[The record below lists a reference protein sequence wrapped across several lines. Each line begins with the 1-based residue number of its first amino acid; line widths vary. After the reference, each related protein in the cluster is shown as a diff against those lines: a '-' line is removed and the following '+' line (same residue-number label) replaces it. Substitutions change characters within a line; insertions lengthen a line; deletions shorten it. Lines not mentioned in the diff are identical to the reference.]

1 MLIII
6 WVKTRTMLVISSQS
20 ATHLATDLK
29 KPHHSTSHPNLMK
42 LNWLLTGLISSACL
56 VFAAPAQARKFTG
69 WEFKAN
75 QNQLNFGTDTGVQPK
90 ATLLD
95 GPYRLIVD
103 LPGTKMTEATVRKQF
118 GAAVREVRIA
128 QSNPNNT
135 RLVMEL
141 APGYGVKP
149 QNIIIRSDLPSRW
162 SIKLR
167 SIDRGV
173 ATASTGRIQPV
184 LISPIVFAGVVP
196 VGQEMTLLK
205 RQINTLVAKYNY
217 LSPGMFFMEVETGN
231 YLDING
237 EKSFPAASTIKL
249 PILMA
254 LFQAVDAGKVRLNDT
269 LTVRKDLVTGGSGK
283 LQYRRGAKLSVLQT
297 ATKMIAISDNTG
309 TNMIIDKLGGRL
321 VLNRQFKSWGLRK
334 TVINRLLGDFKGTN
348 TTSPADLVRLS
359 ALLAK
364 RQLISEASRSKVLD
378 ILNQT
383 ENRKLLPAGLGK
395 GAAIAHKTGTLGRLI
410 GDAGIIEMPN
420 GKLYLAGIFVKRS
433 FNDRRARDFVREV
446 SKLTYNY
453 INNRQVSRN

>member
-1 MLIII
+1 
-6 WVKTRTMLVISSQS
+6 
-20 ATHLATDLK
+20 
-29 KPHHSTSHPNLMK
+29 MK

-56 VFAAPAQARKFTG
+56 FLAAPAQASKFTG
-69 WEFKAN
+69 WEFDAN
-75 QNQLNFGTDTGVQPK
+75 RNQLNFGTDTGVKPK

-95 GPYRLIVD
+95 GPYRLVVD
-103 LPGTKMTEATVRKQF
+103 LPGTKMTEATVRKKF

-128 QSNPNNT
+128 QADANNT

-141 APGYGVKP
+141 APGYGVSP
-149 QNIIIRSDLPSRW
+149 QNIIIRSDIPSRW

-173 ATASTGRIQPV
+173 STTSTGRIQAVPV
-184 LISPIVFAGVVP
+184 SPIVFAGVVP
-196 VGQEMTLLK
+196 IGQEMTALK
-205 RQINTLVAKYNY
+205 SQIKTLASKYDY
-217 LSPGMFFMEVETGN
+217 LSPGMFFMEVDTGN

-254 LFQAVDAGKVRLNDT
+254 LFQAVDTGRVRLNET
-269 LTVRKDLVTGGSGK
+269 LTVRRDLITGGSGE
-283 LQYRRGAKLSVLQT
+283 LQGSPGAKLSVLKT
-297 ATKMIAISDNTG
+297 ATMMIAISDNTG
-309 TNMIIDKLGGRL
+309 TNMIIDRLGGKAA
-321 VLNRQFKSWGLRK
+321 LNSKFKSWGLRK
-334 TVINRLLGDFKGTN
+334 TVINRPLGDFKGKN

-359 ALLAK
+359 ALIAK
-364 RQLISEASRSKVLD
+364 HQLISEASRSKVLD

-433 FNDRRARDFVREV
+433 FNDRRARDFVQEV
-446 SKLTYNY
+446 SRLTYKY
-453 INNRQVSRN
+453 INDRQISQK

>member
-1 MLIII
+1 
-6 WVKTRTMLVISSQS
+6 
-20 ATHLATDLK
+20 
-29 KPHHSTSHPNLMK
+29 MK
-42 LNWLLTGLISSACL
+42 LSWLLTGLISSACL
-56 VFAAPAQARKFTG
+56 LLAAPAQASKFTG
-69 WEFKAN
+69 WQFDASR
-75 QNQLNFGTDTGVQPK
+75 NQLNFGTDSGVQPK

-128 QSNPNNT
+128 QADAQNT

-141 APGYGVKP
+141 APGYSISP

-167 SIDRGV
+167 SINRGV
-173 ATASTGRIQPV
+173 ATASTGRVQPV
-184 LISPIVFAGVVP
+184 PISPIIFAGVVP
-196 VGQEMTLLK
+196 IGQEMLALKSQIQTLA
-205 RQINTLVAKYNY
+205 AKYDY

-249 PILMA
+249 PILIA
-254 LFQAVDAGKVRLNDT
+254 LFQAVDAGKVRMNET
-269 LTVRKDLVTGGSGK
+269 LTVRRDLITGGSGE
-283 LQYRRGAKLSVLQT
+283 LQNRPGAKLSVLQT

-309 TNMIIDKLGGRL
+309 TNMIIDRLGGRA
-321 VLNRQFKSWGLRK
+321 VLNRQFKNWGLRK

-364 RQLISEASRSKVLD
+364 HQLISEASRSKVLD

-383 ENRKLLPAGLGK
+383 QNRKLLPAGLGK

-433 FNDRRARDFVREV
+433 FNDLRARVFVQAV
-446 SKLTYNY
+446 SRLTYKY
-453 INNRQVSRN
+453 INDRQISRN

>member
-1 MLIII
+1 
-6 WVKTRTMLVISSQS
+6 
-20 ATHLATDLK
+20 
-29 KPHHSTSHPNLMK
+29 MK
-42 LNWLLTGLISSACL
+42 LSWLLTGLISSACL
-56 VFAAPAQARKFTG
+56 LLAAPAQASKFTG
-69 WEFKAN
+69 WQFDASR
-75 QNQLNFGTDTGVQPK
+75 NQLNFGTDSGVQPK

-103 LPGTKMTEATVRKQF
+103 LPGTKMTEATVRKKF

-128 QSNPNNT
+128 QADAQNT

-141 APGYGVKP
+141 APGYSISP

-167 SIDRGV
+167 SIDRSV
-173 ATASTGRIQPV
+173 AIASTGRVQPV
-184 LISPIVFAGVVP
+184 PISPIIFAGVVP
-196 VGQEMTLLK
+196 IGQEMLALKSQIQTLA
-205 RQINTLVAKYNY
+205 AKYDY

-237 EKSFPAASTIKL
+237 EKSFSAASTIKL

-254 LFQAVDAGKVRLNDT
+254 LFQAVDAGKVRMDET
-269 LTVRKDLVTGGSGK
+269 LTVRRDLITGGSGK
-283 LQYRRGAKLSVLQT
+283 LQNRPGAKLSVLQT
-297 ATKMIAISDNTG
+297 ATKMIAISDNTA
-309 TNMIIDKLGGRL
+309 TNMIIDRLGGKA
-321 VLNRQFKSWGLRK
+321 VLNRQFKNWGLRK
-334 TVINRLLGDFKGTN
+334 TVINRLLGDFQGEN

-364 RQLISEASRSKVLD
+364 RQLITEASRSKVLD

-433 FNDRRARDFVREV
+433 FNDLRARDFVQAV
-446 SKLTYNY
+446 SRLTYKY
-453 INNRQVSRN
+453 INDRQVRL

>member
-1 MLIII
+1 
-6 WVKTRTMLVISSQS
+6 
-20 ATHLATDLK
+20 
-29 KPHHSTSHPNLMK
+29 MK

-56 VFAAPAQARKFTG
+56 LLAAPAQAGKFTG
-69 WEFKAN
+69 WEFDASR
-75 QNQLNFGTDTGVQPK
+75 NQLNFGTDSGVQPK

-103 LPGTKMTEATVRKQF
+103 LPGTKMTEATVRKKF

-128 QSNPNNT
+128 QADAQNT

-141 APGYGVKP
+141 APGYSISP

-173 ATASTGRIQPV
+173 ATASTGRVQPV
-184 LISPIVFAGVVP
+184 PISPIIFAGVVP
-196 VGQEMTLLK
+196 IGQEMIALKSQIQTLA
-205 RQINTLVAKYNY
+205 AKYDY

-237 EKSFPAASTIKL
+237 EKSFSAASTIKL

-254 LFQAVDAGKVRLNDT
+254 LFQAVDAGKVRMDET
-269 LTVRKDLVTGGSGK
+269 LTVRRDLITGGSGE
-283 LQYRRGAKLSVLQT
+283 LQNSPGAKLSVLQT

-309 TNMIIDKLGGRL
+309 TNMIIDRLGGKA
-321 VLNRQFKSWGLRK
+321 VLNRQFKNWGLRK
-334 TVINRLLGDFKGTN
+334 TVINRLLGDFQGTN

-364 RQLISEASRSKVLD
+364 HQLITEASRSKVLD

-383 ENRKLLPAGLGK
+383 ENRKLLPVGLGK

-433 FNDRRARDFVREV
+433 FNDLRARDFIQAV
-446 SKLTYNY
+446 SRLTYKY
-453 INNRQVSRN
+453 INDRQVRL

>member
-1 MLIII
+1 
-6 WVKTRTMLVISSQS
+6 
-20 ATHLATDLK
+20 
-29 KPHHSTSHPNLMK
+29 MK
-42 LNWLLTGLISSACL
+42 LSWLLTGLISGACL
-56 VFAAPAQARKFTG
+56 LLAAPAQASKFTG
-69 WEFKAN
+69 WEFDASR
-75 QNQLNFGTDTGVQPK
+75 NQLNFGTDSGVQPK

-103 LPGTKMTEATVRKQF
+103 LPGTKMTEATIRKQF

-128 QSNPNNT
+128 QSDDNNT
-135 RLVMEL
+135 RLVLEL
-141 APGYGVKP
+141 APGYGISP

-173 ATASTGRIQPV
+173 SIASTGKVLPV
-184 LISPIVFAGVVP
+184 TISPIIFAGVVP
-196 VGQEMTLLK
+196 IGREMLALK
-205 RQINTLVAKYNY
+205 SQIQTLVAKYDY

-237 EKSFPAASTIKL
+237 EQSFSAASTIKL

-254 LFQAVDAGKVRLNDT
+254 LFQAVDAGKVRMDET
-269 LTVRKDLVTGGSGK
+269 LTVRRDLITGGSGE
-283 LQYRRGAKLSVLQT
+283 LQHSPGAKLSVLQT

-309 TNMIIDKLGGRL
+309 TNMIIDRMGGRQA
-321 VLNRQFKSWGLRK
+321 LNRQFKSWGLRK
-334 TVINRLLGDFKGTN
+334 TVINRLLGDFQGTN
-348 TTSPADLVRLS
+348 TTSPADLVRIS

-364 RQLISEASRSKVLD
+364 HQLITEASRSKVLD

-410 GDAGIIEMPN
+410 GDAGIVEMPN

-433 FNDRRARDFVREV
+433 FNDLRARDFVQAV

-453 INNRQVSRN
+453 INDRQVSRN

>member
-1 MLIII
+1 
-6 WVKTRTMLVISSQS
+6 
-20 ATHLATDLK
+20 
-29 KPHHSTSHPNLMK
+29 MK

-56 VFAAPAQARKFTG
+56 FAAPARASTFTG
-69 WEFKAN
+69 WEFKPDR
-75 QNQLNFGTDTGVQPK
+75 NQLNFGTDTGVQPK

-95 GPYRLIVD
+95 GPYRLVVD
-103 LPGTKMTEATVRKQF
+103 LPGTKMTAATVRKQY

-128 QSNPNNT
+128 QSDRNTT

-141 APGYGVKP
+141 APGYGVSP
-149 QNIIIRSDLPSRW
+149 QNIIIRSDIPSRW

-167 SIDRGV
+167 TIQRGV
-173 ATASTGRIQPV
+173 STASTGTIQTV
-184 LISPIVFAGVVP
+184 PIAPIIFAGVVP
-196 VGQEMTLLK
+196 IGKEMTVLK
-205 RQINTLVAKYNY
+205 SQIKTLAAKYGSI
-217 LSPGMFFMEVETGN
+217 SPGMFFMEVDTGN

-254 LFQAVDAGKVRLNDT
+254 LFQAVDSGQVKLDEK
-269 LTVRKDLVTGGSGK
+269 LTVRRDLITGGSGE
-283 LQYRRGAKLSVLQT
+283 LQNSRGAKLSVFQT
-297 ATKMIAISDNTG
+297 ATKMIAISDNTA
-309 TNMIIDKLGGRL
+309 TNMIIDRLGGRK
-321 VLNRQFKSWGLRK
+321 VLNSKFKSWGLRK
-334 TVINRLLGDFKGTN
+334 TVINRMLGDFKGAN
-348 TTSPADLVRLS
+348 TTSPADLVRVS

-364 RQLISEASRSKVLD
+364 RQLITETSRSKVLD

-383 ENRKLLPAGLGK
+383 ANRKLLPAGLGK

-433 FNDRRARDFVREV
+433 FNDVRARNFVQAV

-453 INNRQVSRN
+453 INNRQVSQK

>member
-1 MLIII
+1 
-6 WVKTRTMLVISSQS
+6 
-20 ATHLATDLK
+20 
-29 KPHHSTSHPNLMK
+29 MK

-56 VFAAPAQARKFTG
+56 LFTAPAQASKFTG
-69 WEFKAN
+69 WEFDASR
-75 QNQLNFGTDTGVQPK
+75 NQLNFGTDNGVQPK

-95 GPYRLIVD
+95 GPYRLVVD
-103 LPGTKMTEATVRKQF
+103 LPGTKMTEATVRKKF

-128 QSNPNNT
+128 QADANNT
-135 RLVMEL
+135 RLVIEL

-173 ATASTGRIQPV
+173 ATASTGQIQTVP
-184 LISPIVFAGVVP
+184 ISPIVFAGVVP
-196 VGQEMTLLK
+196 IGKEMLALKSQIQTLA
-205 RQINTLVAKYNY
+205 AKYDY
-217 LSPGMFFMEVETGN
+217 LSPGMFFMEVDTGN

-237 EKSFPAASTIKL
+237 EKTFPAASTIKL

-254 LFQAVDAGKVRLNDT
+254 LFQAVDSGKVRLDDT
-269 LTVRKDLVTGGSGK
+269 LTVRRDLITGGSGE
-283 LQYRRGAKLSVLQT
+283 LQNSPGAKLSVLQT

-309 TNMIIDKLGGRL
+309 TNMIIDKLGGKK
-321 VLNRQFKSWGLRK
+321 VLNVKFKSWGLRK

-364 RQLISEASRSKVLD
+364 RQLISESSRSKVLD

-433 FNDRRARDFVREV
+433 FNDLRARYFVQEV
-446 SKLTYNY
+446 SRLTYKY
-453 INNRQVSRN
+453 INDRQISQN

>member
-1 MLIII
+1 
-6 WVKTRTMLVISSQS
+6 
-20 ATHLATDLK
+20 
-29 KPHHSTSHPNLMK
+29 MK
-42 LNWLLTGLISSACL
+42 LNLLLTGLISSACL
-56 VFAAPAQARKFTG
+56 LLAAPAQAGKFTG
-69 WEFKAN
+69 WEFDASR
-75 QNQLNFGTDTGVQPK
+75 NQLNFGTDSGVQPR

-103 LPGTKMTEATVRKQF
+103 LPGTKMTEATVRKKF

-128 QSNPNNT
+128 QADAQNT

-141 APGYGVKP
+141 APGYSISP

-173 ATASTGRIQPV
+173 ATASTGRVQPV
-184 LISPIVFAGVVP
+184 PISPIIFAGVVP
-196 VGQEMTLLK
+196 IGQEMIALKSQIQTLA
-205 RQINTLVAKYNY
+205 AKYDY

-237 EKSFPAASTIKL
+237 EKSFSAASTIKL

-254 LFQAVDAGKVRLNDT
+254 LFQAVDAGKVRMDET
-269 LTVRKDLVTGGSGK
+269 LTVRRDLITGGSGE
-283 LQYRRGAKLSVLQT
+283 LQNSPGAKLSVLQT

-309 TNMIIDKLGGRL
+309 TNMIIDRLGGKA
-321 VLNRQFKSWGLRK
+321 VLNRQFKNWGLRK
-334 TVINRLLGDFKGTN
+334 TVINRLLGDFQGTN

-364 RQLISEASRSKVLD
+364 HQLITEASRSKVLD

-433 FNDRRARDFVREV
+433 FNDLRARDFVQAV
-446 SKLTYNY
+446 SRLTYKY
-453 INNRQVSRN
+453 INDRQVRL

>member
-1 MLIII
+1 
-6 WVKTRTMLVISSQS
+6 
-20 ATHLATDLK
+20 
-29 KPHHSTSHPNLMK
+29 MK
-42 LNWLLTGLISSACL
+42 LNWLLTGLIGSACL
-56 VFAAPAQARKFTG
+56 LFAAPAQASKFTG
-69 WEFKAN
+69 WEFKPDR
-75 QNQLNFGTDTGVQPK
+75 NQLNFGTDTGVQPK

-95 GPYRLIVD
+95 GPYRLVVD
-103 LPGTKMTEATVRKQF
+103 LPGTQMTAATVRKQY

-128 QSNPNNT
+128 QSDRNTT

-141 APGYGVKP
+141 APGYGVSP
-149 QNIIIRSDLPSRW
+149 QNIIIRSDIPSRW

-167 SIDRGV
+167 AIQRGV
-173 ATASTGRIQPV
+173 STASTGTIQIV
-184 LISPIVFAGVVP
+184 PIAPIIFAGVVP
-196 VGQEMTLLK
+196 IGKEMTVLK
-205 RQINTLVAKYNY
+205 SQIKTLAAKYGSI
-217 LSPGMFFMEVETGN
+217 SPGMFFMEVETGN

-254 LFQAVDAGKVRLNDT
+254 LFQAVDSGQVKLDEK
-269 LTVRKDLVTGGSGK
+269 LTVRRDLITGGSGE
-283 LQYRRGAKLSVLQT
+283 LQNSRGAKLSVLQT
-297 ATKMIAISDNTG
+297 ATKMIAISDNTA
-309 TNMIIDKLGGRL
+309 TNMIIDRLGGRK
-321 VLNRQFKSWGLRK
+321 VLNSKFKSWGLRK
-334 TVINRLLGDFKGTN
+334 TVLNRMLGDFKGAN

-364 RQLISEASRSKVLD
+364 RQLITETSRSKVLD

-383 ENRKLLPAGLGK
+383 ANRKLLPAGLGK

-433 FNDRRARDFVREV
+433 FNDVRARDFVQAV

-453 INNRQVSRN
+453 INNRQVSQK

>member
-1 MLIII
+1 
-6 WVKTRTMLVISSQS
+6 
-20 ATHLATDLK
+20 
-29 KPHHSTSHPNLMK
+29 MK

-56 VFAAPAQARKFTG
+56 LFTAPAQASKFTG
-69 WEFKAN
+69 WEFDASR
-75 QNQLNFGTDTGVQPK
+75 NQLNFGTDNGVQPK

-95 GPYRLIVD
+95 GPYRLVVD
-103 LPGTKMTEATVRKQF
+103 LPGTKMTEATVRKKF

-128 QSNPNNT
+128 QADANNT
-135 RLVMEL
+135 RLVIEL

-173 ATASTGRIQPV
+173 PTASTGQIQPV
-184 LISPIVFAGVVP
+184 PVSPIVFAGVVP
-196 VGQEMTLLK
+196 IGTEMLALK
-205 RQINTLVAKYNY
+205 SQIQILAAKYDY
-217 LSPGMFFMEVETGN
+217 LSPGMFFMEVDTGN

-237 EKSFPAASTIKL
+237 EKTFPAASTIKL

-254 LFQAVDAGKVRLNDT
+254 LFQAVDSGKVRLNDT
-269 LTVRKDLVTGGSGK
+269 LTVRRDLITGGSGE
-283 LQYRRGAKLSVLQT
+283 LQNSPGARLSVLQT
-297 ATKMIAISDNTG
+297 ATKMIVISDNTG
-309 TNMIIDKLGGRL
+309 TNMIIDKLGGKKA
-321 VLNRQFKSWGLRK
+321 LNSKFKSWGLRK

-364 RQLISEASRSKVLD
+364 RQLISESSRSKVLD

-433 FNDRRARDFVREV
+433 FNDLRARYFVQEV
-446 SKLTYNY
+446 SRLTYKY
-453 INNRQVSRN
+453 INDRQISRN

>member
-1 MLIII
+1 
-6 WVKTRTMLVISSQS
+6 
-20 ATHLATDLK
+20 
-29 KPHHSTSHPNLMK
+29 MK
-42 LNWLLTGLISSACL
+42 LSWLLTGLISSACL
-56 VFAAPAQARKFTG
+56 LLAAPAQASKFTG
-69 WEFKAN
+69 WQFDASR
-75 QNQLNFGTDTGVQPK
+75 NQLNFGTDSGVQPK

-103 LPGTKMTEATVRKQF
+103 LPGTKMTEATVRKKF

-128 QSNPNNT
+128 QADAQNT

-141 APGYGVKP
+141 APGYSISP

-167 SIDRGV
+167 SIDRSV
-173 ATASTGRIQPV
+173 AIASTGRVQPV
-184 LISPIVFAGVVP
+184 PISPIIFAGVVP
-196 VGQEMTLLK
+196 IGQEMLALKSQIQTLA
-205 RQINTLVAKYNY
+205 AKYDY

-254 LFQAVDAGKVRLNDT
+254 LFQAVDAGKVRMDET
-269 LTVRKDLVTGGSGK
+269 LTVRRDLITGGSGK
-283 LQYRRGAKLSVLQT
+283 LQNRPGAKLSVLQT
-297 ATKMIAISDNTG
+297 ATKMIAISDNTA
-309 TNMIIDKLGGRL
+309 TNMIIDRLGGKA
-321 VLNRQFKSWGLRK
+321 VLNRQFKNWGLRK
-334 TVINRLLGDFKGTN
+334 TVINRLLGDFQGAN

-364 RQLISEASRSKVLD
+364 RQLITEASRSKVLD

-433 FNDRRARDFVREV
+433 FNDLRARDFVQAV
-446 SKLTYNY
+446 SRLTYKY
-453 INNRQVSRN
+453 INDRQVRL

>member
-1 MLIII
+1 
-6 WVKTRTMLVISSQS
+6 
-20 ATHLATDLK
+20 
-29 KPHHSTSHPNLMK
+29 MK
-42 LNWLLTGLISSACL
+42 LNWLLTGLIGSACL
-56 VFAAPAQARKFTG
+56 LLAAPAQASKFTG
-69 WEFKAN
+69 WEFKPDR
-75 QNQLNFGTDTGVQPK
+75 NQLNFGTDTGVQPK

-95 GPYRLIVD
+95 GPYRLVVD
-103 LPGTKMTEATVRKQF
+103 LPGTKMTEATVRKQY

-128 QSNPNNT
+128 QSDRNTT

-141 APGYGVKP
+141 APGYGVSP
-149 QNIIIRSDLPSRW
+149 QNIIIRSDIPSRW

-167 SIDRGV
+167 TIERGV
-173 ATASTGRIQPV
+173 STASTGTIQTV
-184 LISPIVFAGVVP
+184 PIAPIIFAGVVP
-196 VGQEMTLLK
+196 IGKEMTILK
-205 RQINTLVAKYNY
+205 SQIKALAAKYGSI
-217 LSPGMFFMEVETGN
+217 SPGMFFMEVETGN

-254 LFQAVDAGKVRLNDT
+254 LFQAVDAGKIKLDEK
-269 LTVRKDLVTGGSGK
+269 LTVRRDLITGGSGR
-283 LQYRRGAKLSVLQT
+283 LQNSRGAKLSVLQT
-297 ATKMIAISDNTG
+297 ATKMIVISDNTA
-309 TNMIIDKLGGRL
+309 TNMIIDRLGGRKA
-321 VLNRQFKSWGLRK
+321 LNSKFKSWGLRK
-334 TVINRLLGDFKGTN
+334 TVLNRMLGDFKGTN

-364 RQLISEASRSKVLD
+364 RQLITETSRSKVLD

-383 ENRKLLPAGLGK
+383 ANRKLLPAGLGK

-433 FNDRRARDFVREV
+433 FNDVRARDFVQAV

-453 INNRQVSRN
+453 INNRQVSQK

>member
-1 MLIII
+1 
-6 WVKTRTMLVISSQS
+6 
-20 ATHLATDLK
+20 
-29 KPHHSTSHPNLMK
+29 MK
-42 LNWLLTGLISSACL
+42 LTWFLTGLISSACL
-56 VFAAPAQARKFTG
+56 LFTAPAQASKFTG
-69 WEFKAN
+69 WEFDASR
-75 QNQLNFGTDTGVQPK
+75 NQLNFGTDNGVQPK

-95 GPYRLIVD
+95 GPYRLVVD
-103 LPGTKMTEATVRKQF
+103 LPGTKMTEATVRKKF
-118 GAAVREVRIA
+118 GTAVREVRIA
-128 QSNPNNT
+128 QADANNT
-135 RLVMEL
+135 RLVIEL

-167 SIDRGV
+167 SIDGGV
-173 ATASTGRIQPV
+173 ATASTGQIQTVP
-184 LISPIVFAGVVP
+184 ISPIVFAGVVP
-196 VGQEMTLLK
+196 IGAEMLALK
-205 RQINTLVAKYNY
+205 RQIQTLAAKYDY
-217 LSPGMFFMEVETGN
+217 LSPGMFFMEVDTGN

-237 EKSFPAASTIKL
+237 EKIFPAASTIKL

-254 LFQAVDAGKVRLNDT
+254 LFQAVDSGKVRLNDT
-269 LTVRKDLVTGGSGK
+269 LTVRRDLITGGSGE
-283 LQYRRGAKLSVLQT
+283 LQNSPGARLSVLQT

-309 TNMIIDKLGGRL
+309 TNMIIDKLGGKKA
-321 VLNRQFKSWGLRK
+321 LNLKFKSWGLRK

-364 RQLISEASRSKVLD
+364 RQLISESSRSKVLD

-433 FNDRRARDFVREV
+433 FNDLRARYFVQEV
-446 SKLTYNY
+446 SRLTYKY
-453 INNRQVSRN
+453 INDRQISRN

>member
-1 MLIII
+1 
-6 WVKTRTMLVISSQS
+6 
-20 ATHLATDLK
+20 
-29 KPHHSTSHPNLMK
+29 MK
-42 LNWLLTGLISSACL
+42 LNLLLTGLISSACL
-56 VFAAPAQARKFTG
+56 LLAAPAQAGKFTG
-69 WEFKAN
+69 WQFDASR
-75 QNQLNFGTDTGVQPK
+75 NQLNFGTDSGVQPK

-103 LPGTKMTEATVRKQF
+103 LPGTKMTEATVRKKF

-128 QSNPNNT
+128 QADAQNT

-141 APGYGVKP
+141 APGYSISP

-173 ATASTGRIQPV
+173 ATASTGRVQPV
-184 LISPIVFAGVVP
+184 PISPIIFAGVVP
-196 VGQEMTLLK
+196 IGQEMIALKSQIQTLA
-205 RQINTLVAKYNY
+205 AKYDY

-237 EKSFPAASTIKL
+237 EKSFSAASTIKL

-254 LFQAVDAGKVRLNDT
+254 LFQAVDAGKVRMDET
-269 LTVRKDLVTGGSGK
+269 LTVRRDLITGGSGE
-283 LQYRRGAKLSVLQT
+283 LQNSPGAKLSVLQT

-309 TNMIIDKLGGRL
+309 TNMIIDRLGGKA
-321 VLNRQFKSWGLRK
+321 VLNRQFKNWGLRK
-334 TVINRLLGDFKGTN
+334 TVINRLLGDFQGTN

-364 RQLISEASRSKVLD
+364 HQLITEASRSKVLD

-433 FNDRRARDFVREV
+433 FNDLRARDFVQAV
-446 SKLTYNY
+446 SRLTYKY
-453 INNRQVSRN
+453 INDRQVRL